1 MVYYFYIIY
10 LLVYVINMFV
20 WWKVKMN
27 GLLVIKYVSCERYDG
42 IYEFYKLFFGVN
54 GILICLCILK
64 LLNLILC
71 ESI

>member
-10 LLVYVINMFV
+10 LYMFV

-42 IYEFYKLFFGVN
+42 IYEFYKVFFSVN
-54 GILICLCILK
+54 GIVICLCILK
-64 LLNLILC
+64 RLNLFLC